1 MRVQSAVVAV
11 AMLVTAVGAVW
22 SMPAA
27 QGSSSLLIRG
37 GRLIDGSGAPER
49 RADVRVEGDTIVA
62 IGDNLVPLPGE
73 RVIDAA
79 GKVVA
84 PGFIDTH
91 SHAYGGLRQAPGAA
105 TQVRQGITTAI
116 VGQDGGSEL
125 PIAAFYESFARLR
138 PAINYA
144 TTIGHGT
151 VRSLVLGGDFRR
163 ATTPAELDVMKALVD
178 RGMRDGALGL
188 SSGLE
193 YDPGSFAEPSE
204 VIALGRV
211 VARYGGYYTSHV
223 RDEEHKVFEAW
234 GEAIDV
240 GRQAKIPVIVSHIKL
255 AVPPMWGK
263 AAAGLKLLEAARRE
277 GIQVTADWYPYTF
290 WQSSIYVLIPDRN
303 FESREAWKAGLADVG
318 GGQNVLVTEYLPNP
332 AWNKKT
338 IAEIARLK
346 GKDEVTTVIEM
357 VREAGGGIGVI
368 GTSMREDDL
377 DTFVAHSLVN
387 ICSDGGLE
395 ISHPR
400 GAGAFPRVLG
410 RFARQRGV
418 LKLPDAIAKMTGR
431 SAAQVGLTDRGLL
444 QTGKKADIVIFDP
457 AVVEDRSTI
466 EQPTAPPVGIEYVI
480 VNGEV
485 VLNAGTLTQ
494 ARPGRALR
502 RSNWKP

>member
-1 MRVQSAVVAV
+1 MYITIAVLAI
-11 AMLVTAVGAVW
+11 AILMASVGALW

-27 QGSSSLLIRG
+27 QKSPTLLIRG

-49 RADVRVEGDTIVA
+49 RADVRVQGDTIVA
-62 IGDNLVPLPGE
+62 IGDSLAPLPGE
-73 RVIDAA
+73 RLIDAA

-91 SHAYGGLRQAPGAA
+91 SHADRGLNKAPGAA
-105 TQVRQGITTAI
+105 TQVRQGITTTI
-116 VGQDGGSEL
+116 VGQDGDSQM
-125 PIAAFYESFARLR
+125 PISDFYESVLRIR

-151 VRSLVLGGDFRR
+151 VRSLVLGGDFKR
-163 ATTPAELDVMKALVD
+163 AATPAEVELMRALVD

-204 VIALGRV
+204 LIALGKV
-211 VARYGGYYTSHV
+211 VARYGGYYSSHV
-223 RDEEHKVFEAW
+223 RDEEHKVVEAW
-234 GEAIDV
+234 REAVDV

-255 AVPPMWGK
+255 AVPPLWGK
-263 AAAGLKLLEAARRE
+263 AGESLKVLEAARRE

-290 WQSSIYVLIPDRN
+290 WQSSIYVLIPERT
-303 FESREAWKAGLADVG
+303 FESREAWTAGLADVG
-318 GGQNVLVTEYLPNP
+318 GGKNIRVTEYLPNP

-338 IAEIARLK
+338 IAEIAQLQ
-346 GKDEVTTVIEM
+346 GKDEVTTVIDM
-357 VREAGGGIGVI
+357 VREAGGGIGII

-377 DTFVAHSLVN
+377 DTFAAHSLVN
-387 ICSDGGLE
+387 ICSDGGLD
-395 ISHPR
+395 IQHPR

-410 RFARQRGV
+410 RFVRQRGV
-418 LKLPDAIAKMTGR
+418 LKLPEAIAKMTGR
-431 SAAQVGLTDRGLL
+431 SAAQVGLSDRGLL

-457 AVVEDRSTI
+457 ATVEDRSTI

-485 VLNAGTLTQ
+485 VLDAGTLTQ
-494 ARPGRALR
+494 ARPGRGLR
-502 RSNWKP
+502 RANWKP